1 MMCDNIRKRK
11 ECLFRSEPA
20 EWTHREVI
28 ILSVPDSKLLLAV
41 VEGKELVRGVEV
53 FVIFAVAAL
62 YFAVVPWCERL
73 NEFVL
78 NTKTLKRYLEKSL
91 FVRTL

>member
-1 MMCDNIRKRK
+1 M
-11 ECLFRSEPA
+11 
-20 EWTHREVI
+20 
-28 ILSVPDSKLLLAV
+28 
-41 VEGKELVRGVEV
+41 VRVEV